1 MMDNGKE
8 KGRIKNMRRK
18 ELHLAKVKRM
28 KLLVTITSLLLAS
41 LVAVL
46 TVFGQEKV
54 SSKSEK
60 TLSATSTSSLNKKL

>member
-8 KGRIKNMRRK
+8 KGRIKNMSRK

-46 TVFGQEKV
+46 TVFGQ
-54 SSKSEK
+54 
-60 TLSATSTSSLNKKL
+60 